1 MPPNIPAPIRRLE
14 EAVVN
19 RIAAGEVFTTLYYA
33 RAYIIPAFLMQ
44 RVSAGLIFQIIHRP
58 ANALK
63 ELIENSLDAGSNS
76 IQIIIKDGGM
86 KLLQIQDNGNGIRR
100 DDLPIVCERFT
111 TSKIRSFDDL
121 SNIATY
127 GFRGEALA
135 SVSHIAHVTITTKT
149 ADSKCAWRASY
160 SDGKLVSPRPGVSA
174 DPKPTAG
181 NNGTQITVS
190 VKTEKLNVFHSPDF
204 YINNSPAIQAEDL
217 FYNVPARRK
226 ALKNPSDE
234 YSRILDVVQR
244 YAVHNAGVSFTCKKQ
259 GSNLADVHTPTGVT
273 VADVIRQIYGATVA
287 AELLYLEQELPE
299 LEIKFKAW
307 ISNANY
313 NIKKMVMLLFI
324 NRKSICIR
332 HWLFGFAQNRS
343 VESAN
348 FKKTIENIYANLLPK
363 NTHPFIYLS
372 LEISP
377 RSVDVNVHPTKREVH
392 LLNEETIVAAVCGAI
407 QDRLKDANS
416 SRTYL
421 TQTLLPGASTV
432 NEADKECSKER
443 SGETLIVYS
452 SSSNPNVPEYN
463 HVRADSRTRTLDD
476 FLRPS
481 DISID
486 KSGTA
491 RAPSSKKMRIEE
503 PNSVVLDEE
512 DVNMGSA
519 EDLREEI
526 PQDSAIEEQNNMFP
540 LSANS
545 VTSRPI
551 KRNHIEV
558 RLTSVLNLRK
568 EVKLIEHSGLT
579 DLFTNHVFVGCID
592 DMLALVQYQ
601 TKLYMIN
608 YVIVSEELFYQLVL
622 RNFCNFGF
630 IHLSSAA
637 PIKEFIQ
644 IALEQ
649 EARHGWD
656 EGMKPMHE
664 IAQSIRRSYA
674 IISSAIVET
683 LISRREMLL
692 EYFSIRISDEG
703 NLLSLPMILKGY
715 VPNLD
720 KLPMFLLRLGS
731 EVDWDSEKG
740 CFESLA
746 RELSILY
753 AAEPPTLDS
762 EQCYSAH
769 SPRTEDISVTGESAT
784 PPPTMLK
791 EQELKSSPVDGSNG
805 VFTEY
810 RWQVEHLIFPALK
823 VGFIAPNSLAESS
836 DGYVVQLANLS
847 DMYKVFERC

>member
-19 RIAAGEVFTTLYYA
+19 RIAAGE
-33 RAYIIPAFLMQ
+33 
-44 RVSAGLIFQIIHRP
+44 IIHRP

-324 NRKSICIR
+324 N
-332 HWLFGFAQNRS
+332 HRS

-377 RSVDVNVHPTKREVH
+377 RSVDVNVHPTKRE
-392 LLNEETIVAAVCGAI
+392 TIVAAVCGAI

-443 SGETLIVYS
+443 SA
-452 SSSNPNVPEYN
+452 SSNPNVPEYN

-664 IAQSIRRSYA
+664 IAQ
-674 IISSAIVET
+674 AIVET

-791 EQELKSSPVDGSNG
+791 EQEVKSSPVDGSNG